1 LVVRQEI
8 VDQLKTHLDAL
19 PSFSAVLLWDDVPT
33 EYSQNAIYIKDVAE
47 KYEKK
52 NLVYIAILRIEIV
65 AVVLETSQD
74 TAAKLG
80 NIALVD
86 LIEAVSKLS
95 LKGVIFNLVDSHKW
109 IETSGKTACQ
119 VELNLDV
126 KYQF

>member
-1 LVVRQEI
+1 LRQAI
-8 VDQLKTHLDAL
+8 VDELKTHLDAL
-19 PSFSAVLLWDDVPT
+19 VNFNQVLLWDDVPT
-33 EYSQNAIYIKDVAE
+33 EYTQSAIYIKDVSE

-52 NLVYIAILRIEIV
+52 NLVYVATLRIEIV
-65 AVVLETSQD
+65 AVVLETPQD